1 MTLLFVVNG
10 TVSVVLTRTQ
20 DFERHLMNGFFAVRC
35 NLDLKTVRNYESFAA
50 TVVFAQKKGLFVVIP
65 MSRPDLVSPDL
76 MAWEYEVLVVFAADL
91 PLADSVAVAE
101 FVVAVVIAVRE
112 TLLSQLEFA
121 DAVLVE
127 SMI

>member
-35 NLDLKTVRNYESFAA
+35 NLDLKTVQNYESFAA